1 MATNQYGQTYSGND
15 DFRGW
20 LAAGN
25 RAPYVFGSGIDQ
37 NEWRAKNSQLLN
49 HVGNDGGTG
58 DSQFADI
65 ARYNYNYWNSQRQSS
80 AANNQSDYGATSNTT
95 KRTSGGSGST
105 TTSSAQAAKDAKMR
119 SFYDNRINSIN
130 DTIDKLGGGL
140 QNQLDRIN
148 GEYNTYKNEQ
158 ESAYKKAK
166 GEYDNSSKQNTQS
179 LVANRNTITD
189 NASHGLRG
197 LQRVLGA
204 MGAGGSSVARY
215 NAPDAVKAQA
225 DQENAN
231 AGLTYSQNQQNLDT
245 DWGNYQNDY
254 ENDKKKLEDWKNGQ
268 IAKEKQAVE
277 ERRVSLLEQL
287 AEAIGNRSQYGG
299 DTNAL
304 GDVTNRIK
312 SANSAIQEYGKYQQP
327 NYNGISANYEAKPL
341 STYDTGQTDLSTQ
354 VESMG
359 DTGSTNLLSV
369 LRSLTKKKQTNPY
382 LYGQEED

>member
-20 LAAGN
+20 LAGN
-25 RAPYVFGSGIDQ
+25 GY
-37 NEWRAKNSQLLN
+37 SQYLSFT
-49 HVGNDGGTG
+49 GNDGKVDPGVLIRTTTDG
-58 DSQFADI
+58 RTTTESAMSYAD
-65 ARYNYNYWNSQRQSS
+65 RVNGLYNEWLSGRQ
-80 AANNQSDYGATSNTT
+80 AANNQSDYGPNATKKT
-95 KRTSGGSGST
+95 GGGGGST

-245 DWGNYQNDY
+245 DWSNYQNDY

-268 IAKEKQAVE
+268 VAKEKQAVE
-277 ERRVSLLEQL
+277 ERRISLLEQL